1 MMFGLK
7 TDVLDY
13 ISMLFFGQKL
23 TFCLEIDFL
32 GEILIA
38 DRKILLTEIF
48 EIVLLVKKLF
58 CTYDYYCY
66 TPDAIIAA
74 KITGFTK
81 VEKTDEALIEALA
94 SGSISV
100 RFDVTNNFR
109 HYLIGIIQDDSC
121 TERANHEVVAVW
133 YTARY
138 ILVNSWGTTWGDQ
151 DFVKFAR
158 GYNTL
163 CGLYRNNVYLTLV
176 STGHT
181 DICSAEATTY
191 RPDDD
196 DGEDD
201 AAPPCWDRADNCNN
215 VFCFM
220 SHITG
225 KY

>member
-1 MMFGLK
+1 M
-7 TDVLDY
+7 
-13 ISMLFFGQKL
+13 
-23 TFCLEIDFL
+23 
-32 GEILIA
+32 
-38 DRKILLTEIF
+38 
-48 EIVLLVKKLF
+48 
-58 CTYDYYCY
+58 
-66 TPDAIIAA
+66 
-74 KITGFTK
+74 
-81 VEKTDEALIEALA
+81 
-94 SGSISV
+94 
-100 RFDVTNNFR
+100 
-109 HYLIGIIQDDSC
+109 
-121 TERANHEVVAVW
+121 
-133 YTARY
+133 
-138 ILVNSWGTTWGDQ
+138 NSWETTWGDQ